1 MKLCS
6 PSTVSTIPA
15 VVSNEIALD
24 ALREAAAR
32 TTGSLTVA
40 LYEKH
45 RAPMHPSVVA
55 VQCAVASGSMRYM
68 TQGWGRMSTRVR
80 LT

>member
-24 ALREAAAR
+24 ALCEAAAR
-32 TTGSLTVA
+32 TTGPLSAA
-40 LYEKH
+40 LYEKRH
-45 RAPMHPSVVA
+45 APMHPSVAA
-55 VQCAVASGSMRYM
+55 VQSCCGFWIDALHDAGLGAHVYSSSA
-68 TQGWGRMSTRVR
+68 
-80 LT
+80 

>member
-32 TTGSLTVA
+32 TTGPLTVA

-45 RAPMHPSVVA
+45 RAPYASECGCGA
-55 VQCAVASGSMRYM
+55 VRCGFWIDALHDAGLGAHVYSSSA
-68 TQGWGRMSTRVR
+68 
-80 LT
+80 